1 MSNKIFT
8 LTCGAATLALGF
20 VFLTMPAHA
29 GFQWVAPTDDSASQ
43 TNAYAVMPSVAVSG
57 PEAVSP
63 IIISGSAE
71 TPAAAAESAS
81 PALSSSP
88 AKAPVAP
95 TFSISATP
103 TAPEPT
109 TLTPPS
115 KEENKIDLSTA
126 TISVAPPPAKAA
138 PEADVVRG
146 FASQVP
152 LALALRQL
160 LPSGYSFSIDPSV
173 DMDTLVSYKGG
184 KPWGET
190 LKSMLAAVGLVDHEQ
205 GLVVTVSRAEKTT
218 PPSEASKA
226 PAPQP
231 VLSAKVPETAKALA
245 APAEVPVIDVSPV
258 GGWSA
263 ERGDTLRKV
272 LTVWCGRA
280 GIELKWLAEY
290 DYPIEA
296 SAHFNSSFEEAVRD
310 LLAGFDNAQ
319 PQPIGELHANSRAGQ
334 KVLVIQTRGNS
345 YSN

>member
-1 MSNKIFT
+1 
-8 LTCGAATLALGF
+8 
-20 VFLTMPAHA
+20 
-29 GFQWVAPTDDSASQ
+29 
-43 TNAYAVMPSVAVSG
+43 
-57 PEAVSP
+57 
-63 IIISGSAE
+63 
-71 TPAAAAESAS
+71 
-81 PALSSSP
+81 
-88 AKAPVAP
+88 
-95 TFSISATP
+95 
-103 TAPEPT
+103 
-109 TLTPPS
+109 
-115 KEENKIDLSTA
+115 
-126 TISVAPPPAKAA
+126 
-138 PEADVVRG
+138 
-146 FASQVP
+146 VP